1 MTEKIEVKHYTKYEI
16 DPNAKTFQ
24 DWNFY
29 WKEGNRDYQYRIFKY
44 LNQEPPRTS
53 PVPKLNSW
61 WVCSKDVLAK
71 IVAETDGF
79 WVLVGANPW
88 EPQRLT
94 TIWERKHYET
104 RMLFQCP
111 DTRQATELKHNL
123 TRNSW
128 WKPSIFQIVS
138 DMSYNLQEESDPE
151 DWANF
156 RFGVCW
162 PGRFCWLKPGKD
174 QLRGAWNDW
183 EVLSQNLHD
192 ETPEERED
200 RLQWAM
206 VKMQCK

>member
-1 MTEKIEVKHYTKYEI
+1 MNRVKNRN
-16 DPNAKTFQ
+16 PAPRTFQ

-29 WKEGNRDYQYRIFKY
+29 RKEGDFQSKIFKY

-53 PVPKLNSW
+53 PVPRLNSW
-61 WVCSKDVLAK
+61 WVCHDDILAK

-79 WVLVGANPW
+79 WILVGANPW
-88 EPQRLT
+88 EPYRLT

-104 RMLFQCP
+104 QMMFQCP
-111 DTRQATELKHNL
+111 DTRRATELKQKL
-123 TRNSW
+123 TRNYR
-128 WKPSIFQIVS
+128 WKPSIFQIVA

-151 DWANF
+151 DWENF

-162 PGRFCWLKPGKD
+162 PGKFRWFKPGKN
-174 QLRGAWNDW
+174 QLQGAWYDW
-183 EVLSQNLHD
+183 EIFSQIPPD
-192 ETPEERED
+192 ESPEERED

>member
-1 MTEKIEVKHYTKYEI
+1 M
-16 DPNAKTFQ
+16 
-24 DWNFY
+24 
-29 WKEGNRDYQYRIFKY
+29 
-44 LNQEPPRTS
+44 
-53 PVPKLNSW
+53 
-61 WVCSKDVLAK
+61 
-71 IVAETDGF
+71 
-79 WVLVGANPW
+79 
-88 EPQRLT
+88 
-94 TIWERKHYET
+94 
-104 RMLFQCP
+104 MFQCP

-123 TRNSW
+123 TRSSQ
-128 WKPSIFQIVS
+128 WKPSIFQVVA

-162 PGRFCWLKPGKD
+162 PGRVCWLKPGKD
-174 QLRGAWNDW
+174 QLRGVWNDW

>member
-1 MTEKIEVKHYTKYEI
+1 MTEKKSRGL
-16 DPNAKTFQ
+16 PLKTFQ

-29 WKEGNRDYQYRIFKY
+29 WKEEDRNCKCKIFQY
-44 LNQEPPRTS
+44 LNQKPPKTNS
-53 PVPKLNSW
+53 VPKLNSW
-61 WVCSKDVLAK
+61 WICRQDVLAK

-79 WVLVGANPW
+79 WILVGASPW
-88 EPQRLT
+88 EPHCLT

-111 DTRQATELKHNL
+111 DTRRATELKHKL
-123 TRNSW
+123 TRHCR
-128 WKPSIFQIVS
+128 WKSCIFQVVS

-151 DWANF
+151 DWENF

-162 PGRFCWLKPGKD
+162 PGRFHWFKPGKN
-174 QLRGAWNDW
+174 QLYGVWDDW
-183 EVLSQNLHD
+183 EARSQHLHE
-192 ETPEERED
+192 ETEEERED

>member
-1 MTEKIEVKHYTKYEI
+1 MTEKIEIKRFTKYEI

-29 WKEGNRDYQYRIFKY
+29 WKEENRDVRYRIFKY
-44 LNQEPPRTS
+44 LNQEPPLTS
-53 PVPKLNSW
+53 PVPRLNSW
-61 WVCSKDVLAK
+61 WVCSNDVLAK
-71 IVAETDGF
+71 IIAETDGF
-79 WVLVGANPW
+79 WILVGASPW
-88 EPQRLT
+88 EPHSLT

-104 RMLFQCP
+104 QMLFHCP
-111 DTRQATELKHNL
+111 DTRKATELKHML
-123 TRNSW
+123 TQHWR
-128 WKPSIFQIVS
+128 WKASIFQVID

-151 DWANF
+151 DWGNF

-162 PGRFCWLKPGKD
+162 PGRVCWLKPGKN
-174 QLRGAWNDW
+174 QLRGVWDDW
-183 EVLSQNLHD
+183 EALSQNPQD